1 MAFTLIVTPMFGLLF
16 PLTTELSTKQDNKKF
31 WLLQHV
37 MYTYFGVFAMIIA
50 VFFTVFGQEISV
62 LLFGEDFRFS
72 GYMLQWASPALIFSC
87 WASISLSILAG
98 LGKIKQRLGV
108 VILALV
114 VNIFLNWFLL
124 IFLWKGLIFS
134 ALILSVSWAVMALG
148 GMYVIYKYH
157 PFTLDRKL
165 LSKNLFLMVVLG
177 ILMMVGKTYWPGV
190 LSTAF
195 LSTIAR
201 GGLFFWLGIRFLCYA
216 GVIALFNAS
225 KIQLFWEEVKK
236 LKN

>member
-1 MAFTLIVTPMFGLLF
+1 
-16 PLTTELSTKQDNKKF
+16 
-31 WLLQHV
+31 

-124 IFLWKGLIFS
+124 IFL
-134 ALILSVSWAVMALG
+134 
-148 GMYVIYKYH
+148 
-157 PFTLDRKL
+157 
-165 LSKNLFLMVVLG
+165 
-177 ILMMVGKTYWPGV
+177 
-190 LSTAF
+190 
-195 LSTIAR
+195 
-201 GGLFFWLGIRFLCYA
+201 
-216 GVIALFNAS
+216 
-225 KIQLFWEEVKK
+225 
-236 LKN
+236 